1 MPGTSRSEF
10 KVVER
15 NKLSLRY
22 LSDSDPPVFPLPSAR
37 PLIRYINLE
46 GQLKFAFPNEA
57 S

>member
-10 KVVER
+10 RVVER

-22 LSDSDPPVFPLPSAR
+22 PSDSDPRVFPLPSAR
-37 PLIRYINLE
+37 PLVRYINLE
-46 GQLKFAFPNEA
+46 GQFKFAFPNEA